1 MKRTIKQA
9 VMQAL
14 IAEAKSARLS
24 VEHIAEV
31 ALSVTH
37 AVDSV
42 SAEAV
47 RLYLLVNPDDRFYK
61 YNSWDERRTERV
73 KALHARARKALEEVS
88 KRKGQKPNLS

>member
-9 VMQAL
+9 VMQSL

-42 SAEAV
+42 SSEAV

-73 KALHARARKALEEVS
+73 KSLHARARKALEEVS
-88 KRKGQKPNLS
+88 KRKGHKPNLS